1 MNEDQGIKKDRNEP
15 SRKKEITSKN
25 NEQKVRK
32 KERKIRKKERVKI
45 MNRKPDKIKKGT
57 LMYKVRKRE

>member
-32 KERKIRKKERVKI
+32 KERKIRKKERTSK
-45 MNRKPDKIKKGT
+45 NNEQKA
-57 LMYKVRKRE
+57 